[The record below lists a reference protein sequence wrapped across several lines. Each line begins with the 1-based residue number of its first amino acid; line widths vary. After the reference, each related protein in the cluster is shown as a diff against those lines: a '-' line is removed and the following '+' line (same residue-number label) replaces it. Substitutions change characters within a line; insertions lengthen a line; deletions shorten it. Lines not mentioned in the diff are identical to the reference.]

1 MGEKE
6 KNEIADTLYMLEHG
20 SYRERKPYLDALR
33 KGKVV
38 TIGNYGYSEDTWC
51 WLVWKETELDSGT
64 KGEPVVKV
72 IPKAHNLPKVSI
84 RIMLTLESWQYL

>member
-1 MGEKE
+1 MSEKE

-20 SYRERKPYLDALR
+20 SYRERKPYLNALR
-33 KGKVV
+33 KGETV
-38 TIGNYGYSEDTWC
+38 TIGNYDYSEDTWC
-51 WLVWKETELDSGT
+51 WLIWKETELDSGT

-72 IPKAHNLPKVSI
+72 IPKCSLPKRSI